1 MDRIITACLLT
12 LLPLT
17 LYTRTNAVAQELE
30 ILTLNEA
37 IEYALNN
44 NPLLEASRKIITI
57 KEAKV
62 TDAKSDLYPHV
73 RFKFILPF
81 VERESGI
88 FADQLIWDFGR
99 TPNLIKFSKANLRAA
114 KLDLITDTSQIVLD
128 TKIAYYTAL
137 TEKHDF
143 EAKRKLFESK
153 AKRLEQLEN
162 FLQAGK
168 TTRLEVARAR
178 VDLGNARLEML
189 TAQANLKKAKIEL
202 AKAMGMEGEFTYE
215 LEDMLDY
222 RPVEI
227 NLDSA
232 IESALEKR
240 PEMKS
245 LEEREEGLQASARAS
260 LQSFYPTILGR
271 VAYRFEGEGATGPD
285 FIGGLGLV
293 MPIFDGFS
301 KYSGV
306 KESRAMLSRARSEID
321 TLRQRIVSEVKG
333 AHLDLTLAMEAVSVA
348 KDSMASAQENYEL
361 VSEIY
366 KMGRTSLVELTEAE
380 ALKEKTKANYIRA
393 IYNYKIAIARLER
406 AIGESIE

>member
-1 MDRIITACLLT
+1 MDRIIAACLLA
-12 LLPLT
+12 LIPLT
-17 LYTRTNAVAQELE
+17 LYTKTNAVAEE
-30 ILTLNEA
+30 TKILTLDEA
-37 IEYALNN
+37 IEHALSK
-44 NPLLEASRKIITI
+44 NPLLEASRKMITI
-57 KEAKV
+57 REAKV

-99 TPNLIKFSKANLRAA
+99 TPNLIKFSKANLRAS
-114 KLDLITDTSQIVLD
+114 KLDLSADASQIVLD

-143 EAKRKLFESK
+143 EAKRKLVESK
-153 AKRLEQLEN
+153 LKRLEQLEN
-162 FLQAGK
+162 FLQTGRATK
-168 TTRLEVARAR
+168 LEVARAK

-189 TAQANLKKAKIEL
+189 TAQANFKKAKIEL
-202 AKAMGMEGEFTYE
+202 AKAMGMEGEFEYE

-222 RPVEI
+222 KPVDVD
-227 NLDSA
+227 LDA
-232 IESALEKR
+232 AVKSALEKR

-306 KESRAMLSRARSEID
+306 KESRAMLSRARSEMD
-321 TLRQRIVSEVKG
+321 TLRQRIISEVKE
-333 AHLDLTLAMEAVSVA
+333 AYLDLTLAEEAVSVA
-348 KDSMASAQENYEL
+348 RDSMASAQDNYGL
-361 VSEIY
+361 VSEVY
-366 KMGRTSLVELTEAE
+366 KMGKTSLVELTEAE
-380 ALKEKTKANYIRA
+380 ALKEDTGANYIRA
-393 IYNYKIAIARLER
+393 IYNYKIAVARLER